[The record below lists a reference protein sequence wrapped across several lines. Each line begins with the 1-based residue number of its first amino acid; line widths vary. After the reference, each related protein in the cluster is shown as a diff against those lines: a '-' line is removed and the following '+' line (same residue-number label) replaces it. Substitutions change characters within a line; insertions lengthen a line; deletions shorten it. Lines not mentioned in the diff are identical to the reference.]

1 MAFSTEY
8 RSYKEGEW
16 KLWVRHAKWTEPL
29 WRNVVA
35 VIETQRYSRHPQ
47 ILQLPSPHENDG
59 EDLYLKLF
67 HGSVGLRKLRDIF
80 RLSKAVRSA
89 RQAAALAECNFH
101 VPIPVAAG
109 ENRKYRVLR
118 KAFVLMAEVEGQ
130 SLPVLLREQQ
140 GLPGSG
146 MSRREKRLALA
157 ELAAELRRLHALGFV
172 HGDLVPTNIF
182 VSRTAQTEAR
192 FIFMDNDRTRRY
204 PKWLPQRLWR
214 RNLVQL
220 NRMPLPGITLQDRV
234 RFLAHYLQTDEW
246 GPKERRLLSWLE
258 RKTRQ
263 RRRECDAVD
272 SRGSFRQLMRWDG
285 KLA

>member
-1 MAFSTEY
+1 MAFSPDY
-8 RSYKEGEW
+8 RSYKVGQW
-16 KLWVRHAKWTEPL
+16 RLWVRDTNRTEQL

-35 VIETQRYSRHPQ
+35 VIETQPYSRHPQ
-47 ILQLPSPHENDG
+47 VLQLRSPN
-59 EDLYLKLF
+59 EDDREVLYLKLF

-80 RLSKAVRSA
+80 RSSKALRSA

-101 VPIPVAAG
+101 VPIPLAAG

-118 KAFVLMAEVEGQ
+118 KAFVLMAEVEGE

-140 GLPGSG
+140 GLLGSC
-146 MSRREKRLALA
+146 MSQREKRLALA
-157 ELAAELRRLHALGFV
+157 DLAAELRRLHALGFV
-172 HGDLVPTNIF
+172 HGDLVATNIF
-182 VSRTAQTEAR
+182 VCPTAQRESR

-204 PKWLPQRLWR
+204 PKWLPQTLWR

-263 RRRECDAVD
+263 RRRQCDAVD

-285 KLA
+285 TLA

>member
-1 MAFSTEY
+1 MAFSPDY
-8 RSYKEGEW
+8 RSYRVGQW
-16 KLWVRHAKWTEPL
+16 RLWVRDTNWTEQL

-35 VIETQRYSRHPQ
+35 VIETQSYSRHPQ
-47 ILQLPSPHENDG
+47 VLQLRSLN
-59 EDLYLKLF
+59 EDDREVLYLKLF

-80 RLSKAVRSA
+80 RSSKALRSA

-101 VPIPVAAG
+101 VPIPLAAG

-130 SLPVLLREQQ
+130 SLPVLLREQR
-140 GLPGSG
+140 GLSGSG
-146 MSRREKRLALA
+146 MSQREKRLALA
-157 ELAAELRRLHALGFV
+157 DLAAELRRLHALGFV
-172 HGDLVPTNIF
+172 HGDLVATNIF
-182 VSRTAQTEAR
+182 VCRTAQRESR

-204 PKWLPQRLWR
+204 PKWLPQTLWR

-285 KLA
+285 TLA